1 MNNDTEQ
8 IKTALGATVE
18 MVAFAT
24 KEFERKGFGRV
35 EAITAALEVVAMLF
49 KQGGEVN
56 GRKERN
62 Q

>member
-8 IKTALGATVE
+8 IKNALGATVE

-35 EAITAALEVVAMLF
+35 EAITAALEVIEMIFAEGG
-49 KQGGEVN
+49 KQH
-56 GRKERN
+56 GREERN
-62 Q
+62 

>member
-24 KEFERKGFGRV
+24 KEFERNGFGHI
-35 EAITAALEVVAMLF
+35 EAVTAALEVVEMILR
-49 KQGGEVN
+49 QGRESN
-56 GRKERN
+56 GREERN
-62 Q
+62 